1 MTSVRL
7 LLLRLTAANWCQNEK
22 NRWFPLYTLYIAGC
36 CCFLSA
42 KFDADRRCKQ
52 NGVTADRIVGRF
64 LRHSL
69 RFLQQT
75 HKVERGE
82 LHTHTHTPTQRER
95 ERERERHTKRRR
107 WCGRWVHCVRR
118 CTRSNGDLYDTP
130 RSAGS
135 TTGVIRQ
142 NYRMSGDSTT
152 ITVWGK
158 WFIFWSIASIKKT
171 DAVVLWR

>member
-1 MTSVRL
+1 MPKWKKSLISVIHVIYSWVL
-7 LLLRLTAANWCQNEK
+7 LLFICEIWCRSPVQAKWSYSWQNSG
-22 NRWFPLYTLYIAGC
+22 T
-36 CCFLSA
+36 
-42 KFDADRRCKQ
+42 
-52 NGVTADRIVGRF
+52 F

-75 HKVERGE
+75 HRVERGE
-82 LHTHTHTPTQRER
+82 LHTHTHTER
-95 ERERERHTKRRR
+95 ERERERRTKRRR

-118 CTRSNGDLYDTP
+118 CTRSHGDLYDTP

-142 NYRMSGDSTT
+142 NYGMSGDSTT

-158 WFIFWSIASIKKT
+158 WFIFWSIASIKKPT
-171 DAVVLWR
+171 QSSLSSFISLKST